1 MADIRADA
9 VAVYVYRKALSG
21 LEFLQLKRSESTGEY
36 AHSWQI
42 CYGGIQPGETAVQA
56 ARRELSEETGLVPI
70 RMFQADTL
78 ESFYFRPRDYVMVMP
93 VFAVEVAA
101 DAVPMLNNE
110 HTGCRWIPARLASGA
125 FMWRSQREAVRII
138 QEQLTDPTGGM
149 QLMEIAL

>member
-21 LEFLQLKRSESTGEY
+21 LEFLQLQRSESTGEY

-78 ESFYFRPRDYVMVMP
+78 ESFYFRPRI
-93 VFAVEVAA
+93 
-101 DAVPMLNNE
+101 
-110 HTGCRWIPARLASGA
+110 T
-125 FMWRSQREAVRII
+125 
-138 QEQLTDPTGGM
+138 
-149 QLMEIAL
+149 